1 MKCTKNACGVL
12 YSKNSQLKFILLF
25 SFMLFLFS
33 CGEDGKQGDVYIR
46 ITNGSG
52 VCPISSYTDN
62 NPGIPNTFYLNA
74 YYKCNPGTYSYTYIA
89 CQEYWRGSYVI
100 TAENGED
107 GGFLSDG
114 DNGKTRRY
122 TLQCWGYSEPDFTY
136 TLGKTTDGWKMY
148 PDIVTTYADGTTIR
162 MTRECRPILNANEQ
176 VENNKLSNK

>member
-1 MKCTKNACGVL
+1 MNYILYVCRFFRFKQHQTKFL
-12 YSKNSQLKFILLF
+12 FLLF
-25 SFMLFLFS
+25 VIFFLLS

-62 NPGIPNTFYLNA
+62 NPGIPNTFYLNT
-74 YYKCNPGTYSYTYIA
+74 YYQCNPGTYSYAYIA
-89 CQEYWRGSYVI
+89 CQEYWRGSYII

-107 GGFLSDG
+107 GGFLSVG

-136 TLGKTTDGWKMY
+136 TLGKTNDGWKKY
-148 PDIVTTYADGTTIR
+148 PDIVMRNEDGTTLRIS
-162 MTRECRPILNANEQ
+162 REVRPIKHASEKVDL
-176 VENNKLSNK
+176 NKLANP